1 MKKLAIVIIL
11 CIAVLAFGSF
21 MLFKTANANAFRE
34 YLDYMYPDEVLTIE
48 SVGIDLK
55 NIRVTARIRD
65 SAGVESTLI
74 KKGNIHSEYELDK
87 AKSLI
92 EDELTEVLG
101 KNGLSGYIEQFD
113 VRVFGPIYYDEIG
126 DNLNPPIHLVIEY
139 NDRVSGREDFARI
152 SHDVIDKVRKSKYN
166 NVDTFVFGLTGDTVM
181 NLTVYKEDNETD
193 IDALLNKIQVV
204 EEDENAG

>member
-1 MKKLAIVIIL
+1 MRKLVVVIVL

-21 MLFKTANANAFRE
+21 MLFKTANTNAFRE
-34 YLDYMYPDEVLTIE
+34 YLEYMYPDEVFAIE

-55 NIRVTARIRD
+55 NMEVTARVRD

-74 KKGNIHSEYELDK
+74 KKGNICSEYDLDK
-87 AKSLI
+87 ANRLI
-92 EDELTEVLG
+92 GDELAEVIG
-101 KNGLSGYIEQFD
+101 KSGLTDYIEQFD

-139 NDRVSGREDFARI
+139 NNKVSGREDFARI
-152 SHDVIDKVRKSKYN
+152 SHDVIDAVRKSKYN
-166 NVDTFVFGLTGDTVM
+166 NVDTFLIGLTGDTVM

>member
-1 MKKLAIVIIL
+1 
-11 CIAVLAFGSF
+11 
-21 MLFKTANANAFRE
+21 
-34 YLDYMYPDEVLTIE
+34 MYPDEVFAIE

-55 NIRVTARIRD
+55 NMEVTARIRD

-74 KKGNIHSEYELDK
+74 KKGNICSEYELDK

-92 EDELTEVLG
+92 GDELAEVIG
-101 KNGLSGYIEQFD
+101 KSGLTDYIEQFD

-152 SHDVIDKVRKSKYN
+152 SHDVIDKVRKSKNN

-193 IDALLNKIQVV
+193 IDAFKKIRVAEEIKVRDLDSIKLVRVSETNIDQVFRFIKNV
-204 EEDENAG
+204 RFLSWARTKHHWI